1 MISELALV
9 VGLPYLVFLG
19 GTLITMVG
27 ISIRRTHNVAFG
39 LTALT
44 LLSSVLAHVLV
55 MEAIPQDGLVL
66 GVLAEIDGFAIF
78 LNVLFLLVALI
89 TALIAKSAL
98 EALPHKEEFYLLL
111 LTATLGAMVMA
122 AATHF
127 VSFILGME
135 ILSIS
140 LYGLIAYPPAQR
152 PPLEAA
158 LKYLVLSGVAST
170 SILFG
175 MALIYGATG
184 SMEFGDTLLGTVGA
198 TQNLFLLGQAFL
210 WVGVAFK
217 LSLVPFHMWTPDVYE
232 GAPSVVTGF
241 IATVS
246 KGAMFVLILRYVF
259 EAEVLNSESLF
270 WALSTIAILSMVIGN
285 ILALL
290 QRNIKRL
297 LAYSSIAHMG
307 YLMIAVLIMSSAR
320 PSVAMET
327 MMFYLAAYFLITIAA
342 FGIVSLASVKNP
354 QEAEQL
360 EFYNGMFWRN
370 PIIAS
375 ILTIAALS
383 LAGIPL
389 TVGFI
394 AKFYIF
400 TAGIEGATW
409 LLVWALIIGSAIGVF
424 YYLRIIFTMTNRAEV
439 ETDVD
444 APRLALPGGFAI
456 VGLGIAM
463 VYLGVYPAPLI
474 SLIQNL
480 ISLSGV

>member
-1 MISELALV
+1 MIPELALT
-9 VGLPYLVFLG
+9 VGLPYLVLLG
-19 GTLITMVG
+19 GALVTIVG
-27 ISIRRTHNVAFG
+27 ISIRRTHDVA
-39 LTALT
+39 LVLT
-44 LLSSVLAHVLV
+44 LLTLVASLLSHITV
-55 MEAIPQDGLVL
+55 METIPSGGLLL
-66 GVLAEIDGFAIF
+66 GELAKLDGFAIF
-78 LNVLFLLVALI
+78 MNLLFLLTALV
-89 TALIAKSAL
+89 TTLIAKPVI

-111 LTATLGAMVMA
+111 MTATLGAMVMS

-127 VSFILGME
+127 VTFILGME

-140 LYGLIAYPPAQR
+140 LYGLIAYPPSVR

-158 LKYLVLSGVAST
+158 IKYLVLSGVAST
-170 SILFG
+170 TILFG
-175 MALIYGATG
+175 MALIYSASG
-184 SMEFGDTLLGTVGA
+184 SMAFGDTLLSSIGPA
-198 TQNLFLLGQAFL
+198 QNLYLIGQAFL

-259 EAEVLNSESLF
+259 ESDVLHASSIF
-270 WALSTIAILSMVIGN
+270 WCLSTLAILSMVIGN

-320 PSVAMET
+320 PAIAMET
-327 MMFYLAAYFLITIAA
+327 MMFYLGAYFLITVAA
-342 FGIVSLASVKNP
+342 FGIVSMAATQNER
-354 QEAEQL
+354 EAEQL
-360 EFYNGMFWRN
+360 DFYKGLFWRN
-370 PIIAS
+370 PVIAT
-375 ILTIAALS
+375 ILTAVALS

-389 TVGFI
+389 TVGFV

-400 TAGIEGATW
+400 VAGIEGSTW
-409 LLVWALIIGSAIGVF
+409 LLIWALLVGSAIGVF
-424 YYLRIIFTMTNRAEV
+424 YYLRIIYTMAMRLDEEV
-439 ETDVD
+439 EPLPDMAWMGGTTIVLLG
-444 APRLALPGGFAI
+444 LAMI
-456 VGLGIAM
+456 YLGI
-463 VYLGVYPAPLI
+463 YPTQLV
-474 SLIQNL
+474 SFIQGL